1 MENQE
6 VYFGCIKFEIPI
18 RHQVVMSSLQLGF
31 LQFCSSEGKSG
42 LEV

>member
-18 RHQVVMSSLQLGF
+18 RHQVVMSSLQLG
-31 LQFCSSEGKSG
+31 LQVCSSEGKSG